1 LAVSATSLFL
11 EVAIAGLMTG
21 GLYGLIAL
29 GMTLIFGVMHVIN
42 FAHGD
47 FMMIAMYVS
56 FFMFRYLGVDPLLG
70 IFAPIA
76 VMAAVA
82 FVVERYLLRLSR
94 GRGQLILGGKDL
106 TGLLILVGVSMML
119 ENGAQAAFSA
129 NYLTLTVSYSNATI
143 RTGGVTVSVP
153 YLVAFVCAI
162 VIMVMLYLF
171 LGRTDLGRAIRA
183 TATNRDAASLMGINV
198 DRINLVVW
206 IIGLMLV
213 GTAGALM
220 SLVFY
225 IYPTVGI
232 NFTIKAFI
240 VTVLGGIGSPI
251 GAVVGAMI
259 LGLAE
264 SFTAYYWITGYTNAV
279 GLVIFIVI
287 LVVRPRGIFG
297 RSTV

>member
-1 LAVSATSLFL
+1 MAVSATSLFL